1 MQWKPNVT
9 VAAVI
14 FHNDQF
20 LVVEERDNDRVV
32 INQPAGHL
40 ERNESLLQA
49 VQREVLEET
58 AWEFEPQSITG
69 IYLYPD
75 PVKDITYL
83 RVCFAGQAIRQHPN
97 RKLDHGILRA
107 CWMSREELEESRER
121 MRSAMVL
128 RCFDDYLAGIA
139 HPLELLNHHLI

>member
-9 VAAVI
+9 VAAII
-14 FHNDQF
+14 FNNDKF
-20 LVVEERDNDRVV
+20 LVVEEQDSKRIV

-40 ERNESLLQA
+40 ERNESLIEA
-49 VQREVLEET
+49 VRREVLEET

-75 PVKDITYL
+75 NTKDITYL
-83 RVCFAGQAIRQHPN
+83 RVCFAGQAIRQHKN
-97 RKLDHGILRA
+97 SKLDHGILRA
-107 CWMSREELEESRER
+107 CWMSREELEASRKR
-121 MRSAMVL
+121 MRSVMVL

-139 HPLELLNHHLI
+139 HPLELLNHHQI